1 MRLALLTDLHANRE
15 ALEACLAHAERRQV
29 DQYAFTG
36 DFVGYGADPAWVVR
50 TVMDYVARGAVAVQG
65 NHDYAVTRSE
75 RREAGPA
82 RMHAE
87 AREVIEWTR
96 GQLGAEQMAF
106 LGGLPLT
113 QQHGNA
119 FFVHASAYDPIR
131 WEYVTGIEEAER
143 SLKASLSRIV
153 FSGHVHAPSL
163 YRRAMD
169 GRMGVHVPRAGERIA
184 LQPQHQYLVL
194 PGAVGQPRDQN
205 NAACYAV
212 FDDEARDI
220 TYFRVPYDHGAAARK
235 VIAAGLPIVF
245 AMRLIEGL

>member
-1 MRLALLTDLHANRE
+1 
-15 ALEACLAHAERRQV
+15 
-29 DQYAFTG
+29 
-36 DFVGYGADPAWVVR
+36 
-50 TVMDYVARGAVAVQG
+50 
-65 NHDYAVTRSE
+65 
-75 RREAGPA
+75 
-82 RMHAE
+82 MHAE

-96 GQLGAEQMAF
+96 GQLDPEQLSF
-106 LGGLPLT
+106 LADLPLT
-113 QQHGNA
+113 QKHGNA
-119 FFVHASAYDPIR
+119 FFVHASAWDPLR

-143 SLKASLSRIV
+143 SLKASRSRIV
-153 FSGHVHAPSL
+153 FSGHVHAPAL
-163 YRRAMD
+163 YRRADD
-169 GRMGVHVPRAGERIA
+169 GRMGRHVPQAGQRIG

-245 AMRLIEGL
+245 AMRLVEGI

>member
-15 ALEACLAHAERRQV
+15 AVEACLAHAERQHV

-50 TVMDYVARGAVAVQG
+50 TVMDYVARGAIAVLG
-65 NHDYAVTRSE
+65 NHDYAVTRPM
-75 RREAGPA
+75 RPQ
-82 RMHAE
+82 MHAE
-87 AREVIEWTR
+87 AREVIAWTG
-96 GQLGAEQMAF
+96 GQLDADQLAF
-106 LGGLPLT
+106 LAALPLT

-119 FFVHASAYDPIR
+119 CFVHASAHAPER
-131 WEYVTGIEEAER
+131 WEYVTDVAAAER
-143 SLKASLSRIV
+143 SIRASGSRIV
-153 FSGHVHAPSL
+153 FSGHVHAPAL
-163 YRRAMD
+163 YRRADD
-169 GRMGVHVPRAGERIA
+169 GRMGRHVPAAGESIA

-212 FDDEARDI
+212 FDDAAREI
-220 TYFRVPYDHGAAARK
+220 QYFRLPYDHGAAARK

-245 AMRLIEGL
+245 AMRLVEGI